1 MIFDKNIE
9 IEKAAFIGA
18 GNVAWHLAQ
27 ALDGQGI
34 RVCDVY
40 SRELKN
46 AQKLTKKLYE
56 STPTNSLDFSESEAE
71 LFIIAVPD
79 KAIPQVAGALILP
92 SDNVILVHT
101 SGSQPLSVLEK
112 ADCQIGVFYPLQT
125 FSKKK
130 KVKFPKIPFF
140 IEAQEPLIT
149 DKLVDVAGE
158 LSSEVYEMNSEE
170 RKKMHIAAIF
180 ACNFTNHLL
189 TIAKDILKKGTD
201 LDFEILKPLV
211 KETITKSLLI
221 GSENAQTGPAARKDD
236 AIINEHLEILESS
249 PQYREIYA
257 QISAAIRGNEP
268 ENEAFQ
274 NEEKKGE
281 E

>member
-56 STPTNSLDFSESEAE
+56 STPTNSLDFSQSEAE

-101 SGSQPLSVLEK
+101 SGSQPLSVLEQ